1 MVKSFAV
8 SCNQDKWVFMLQLE
22 ELYIPGK
29 RIICLNILPFS
40 YTFKYIPHKSTWFSR
55 YPLVI
60 KLKFPSHNAIDFKK

>member
-40 YTFKYIPHKSTWFSR
+40 YTFKYIPHKST
-55 YPLVI
+55 
-60 KLKFPSHNAIDFKK
+60 